1 MHAIAHPYL
10 GCGKHQLDLTRA
22 HVMGILNVTPDSFS
36 DGGRYTSLE
45 QAVLRAHEMVAAGA
59 SIIDVGGESTRPGAA
74 IVSAQQEL
82 DRVAPL
88 VERLAAECDVIIS
101 VDTST
106 PAVIRESAR
115 LGAGLINDVRSLQR
129 DGALDAAAA
138 THLPVC
144 LMHMRGE
151 PQTMQD
157 APHYVDVAAEVKGF
171 LQERI
176 SACVAAGI
184 AVERIILDPGFGFAK
199 NTQHNYEL
207 FKRLPELQSLQ
218 RPLLVGVSRKSMIGN
233 ILQRPV
239 DQRLYGSLALAV
251 MALERGAKILRV
263 HDVAAT
269 MDALKIYNA
278 VQDAAKEQ

>member
-1 MHAIAHPYL
+1 MHAIAYPSL
-10 GCGKHQLDLTRA
+10 RCGKHQLDLTHA

-45 QAVLRAHEMVAAGA
+45 LALLRAHEMVSAGA
-59 SIIDVGGESTRPGAA
+59 SIIDIGGESTRPGAA
-74 IVSAQQEL
+74 TVSAQQEL

-88 VERLAAECDVIIS
+88 VERIAAECDVIIS

-157 APHYVDVAAEVKGF
+157 EPYYNDVAVEVAGF

-176 SACVAAGI
+176 DACVTAGI
-184 AVERIILDPGFGFAK
+184 AVERIVLDPGFGFAK

-207 FKRLPELQSLQ
+207 FKRLPELLSLQ

-233 ILQRPV
+233 ILQQPV

-263 HDVAAT
+263 HDVVAT
-269 MDALKIYNA
+269 MDALKIFNA
-278 VQDAAKEQ
+278 VQDAAKE